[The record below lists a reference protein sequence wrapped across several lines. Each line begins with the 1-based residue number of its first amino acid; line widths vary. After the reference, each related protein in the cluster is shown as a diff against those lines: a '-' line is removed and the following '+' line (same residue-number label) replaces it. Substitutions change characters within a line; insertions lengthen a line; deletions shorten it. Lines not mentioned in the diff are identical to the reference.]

1 MVIIHTTLR
10 KANRRAGR
18 FPSQRLAVAHVFK
31 EGRRRWGEEEEE
43 EEEVE
48 AKSGTDSSWASQSIL
63 SQLSGRIRKLL
74 LTFLL
79 QRLSL

>member
-43 EEEVE
+43 VE

-74 LTFLL
+74 LTLLL

>member
-43 EEEVE
+43 VE
-48 AKSGTDSSWASQSIL
+48 AKSGTDSSWGSQSIL

-74 LTFLL
+74 LTLLL

>member
-18 FPSQRLAVAHVFK
+18 FPSLRLAVAHVFK
-31 EGRRRWGEEEEE
+31 EGRRRWGEE

-74 LTFLL
+74 LTLLL

>member
-43 EEEVE
+43 VVE